1 MEGRQSTMNVW
12 VNGTFD
18 VLHRGHV
25 EMLKYAAT
33 LGTLRVGI
41 DYDHRVRQFKGNTRP
56 VNTWEDRKFMI
67 ENIVGVHSVVGFGTD
82 EELVDQIK
90 NWKTNVIVVG
100 SDYMGKS
107 VIGSEYS
114 EYLEFYKK
122 IDGYSTTKILSH
134 EKDSSSW

>member
-41 DYDHRVRQFKGNTRP
+41 DYDQRVRELKGNTRP

-82 EELVDQIK
+82 EELVEQIK

>member
-1 MEGRQSTMNVW
+1 
-12 VNGTFD
+12 
-18 VLHRGHV
+18 
-25 EMLKYAAT
+25 
-33 LGTLRVGI
+33 
-41 DYDHRVRQFKGNTRP
+41 
-56 VNTWEDRKFMI
+56 MI

-82 EELVDQIK
+82 EELVEQIK

>member
-1 MEGRQSTMNVW
+1 MNVW

-41 DYDHRVRQFKGNTRP
+41 DYDQRVRELKGNTRP

-82 EELVDQIK
+82 EELVEQIK

>member
-1 MEGRQSTMNVW
+1 MNVW

-41 DYDHRVRQFKGNTRP
+41 DYDQRVRELKGNTRP

-82 EELVDQIK
+82 EELVEQIK

-100 SDYMGKS
+100 SDYMGKN
-107 VIGSEYS
+107 VIGSEHS

>member
-41 DYDHRVRQFKGNTRP
+41 DYDHRVRQLKGNTRP

-82 EELVDQIK
+82 EELVEQIK